1 MRRGQAENRQITLRA
16 DAALRRSR
24 PRTLGS
30 ARPGPGLPAAQA
42 PPGPTG
48 AAARLIR
55 VQESRAE
62 GLRRGPEGGGGGLRP
77 AAGCTDGLEPSAR
90 FRCGARKGL
99 RARARGGGLTRG
111 LYRAPRPEEMMPN
124 IAGAWRFRGTPV
136 PSQEPRSL
144 RVVAPR
150 LGRCP
155 AGAAVTLTGRARRAR
170 GLGPA
175 GTGRS
180 ASPARIR
187 ARRPGESGG
196 ARSRRVAGGA
206 AGAGTV
212 TGGFPGG
219 RGLWGSVPLRPR
231 RLSRG
236 KRPDDDG
243 FRVCLSGF
251 RVYLSGFRV
260 YLSGFRV
267 YLSGFRVYLK
277 RLFEPR
283 KRPDDGGFFR
293 QASRNSEIDSES
305 AHIGLCGRPVRHGPG
320 GRPGGLDRASR
331 GPAVSMGRAAR
342 ARRSADVTVGRAG
355 PGLGILPP
363 PQRSR

>member
-1 MRRGQAENRQITLRA
+1 MQRDSG
-16 DAALRRSR
+16 
-24 PRTLGS
+24 
-30 ARPGPGLPAAQA
+30 
-42 PPGPTG
+42 
-48 AAARLIR
+48 
-55 VQESRAE
+55 E
-62 GLRRGPEGGGGGLRP
+62 GLKGGGGGLRP

-260 YLSGFRV
+260 YL
-267 YLSGFRVYLK
+267 K

-283 KRPDDGGFFR
+283 KRPDAGGLFR